1 MELRSMTG
9 YGKGEREVGN
19 KKICVEIRTLNGK
32 QLDLSLKMPSIYR
45 KDEFELRTM
54 ITKGVA
60 RGKCDVYINC
70 ESTDSAVSMP
80 INIEAFDGYFKQL
93 SELGESYGFNAQSP
107 EMVQTIL
114 RMPDVMQNDKSEK
127 GETTK
132 DEFDALRLATSDA
145 IENLNSFRDREG
157 GVLITDIMKRID
169 LIETLKN
176 EIKQYEKERIQTVR
190 TRIIENLETL
200 QTTIDQNRFE
210 QELIYYIEKLDITEE
225 MVRLG
230 QHLKYFREVCSAD
243 EAPGRKIGFICQEI
257 GREINTTGSKA
268 NHNEIQKIV
277 VRMKDELEKIKEQ
290 SLNLL

>member
-9 YGKGEREVGN
+9 YGKGERVVNN

-32 QLDLSLKMPSIYR
+32 QLDLSLKMPSSYR

-54 ITKGVA
+54 ITKGVG
-60 RGKCDVYINC
+60 RGKCDVYVNC
-70 ESTDSAVSMP
+70 ESVDTALSMP
-80 INIEAFDGYFKQL
+80 INDEIFEGYFKQL
-93 SELGESYGFNAQSP
+93 SKLCEKYGFDSKSP
-107 EMVQTIL
+107 EIVQTIL
-114 RMPDVMQNDKSEK
+114 RMPDVMHNDKSE
-127 GETTK
+127 TS
-132 DEFDALRLATSDA
+132 DEEFVALRMATEDA
-145 IENLNSFRDREG
+145 ISNLNSFRDREG
-157 GVLITDIMKRID
+157 GVLITDIMKRIS
-169 LIETLKN
+169 LIEALKD
-176 EIKQYEKERIQTVR
+176 EIKQYETERIQTVR
-190 TRIIENLETL
+190 TRINENLDTL
-200 QTTIDQNRFE
+200 KTTIDQNRFE

-230 QHLKYFREVCSAD
+230 QHLNYFREVCSGED
-243 EAPGRKIGFICQEI
+243 APGRKIGFICQEI